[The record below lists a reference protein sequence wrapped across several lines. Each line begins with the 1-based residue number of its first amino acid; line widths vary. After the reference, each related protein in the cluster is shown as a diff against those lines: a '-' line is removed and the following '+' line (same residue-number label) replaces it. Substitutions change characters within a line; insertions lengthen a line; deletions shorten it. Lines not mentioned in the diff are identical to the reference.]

1 MISTVTIVRDTKLKP
16 SYITLKD
23 REVFCFIKNESY
35 HTAEGLAVIITT
47 PEVTNTQV
55 FEIDSTNINKNKVI
69 LLIHGHLSHKNAI
82 YQPLLATVLSLLG
95 YWVIRFDFRNQGDS
109 EANANKQLGRTIS
122 QDIEDLD
129 TIIKSLDGNFCK
141 NYHEIFGENKVS
153 IEMVIAHS
161 RGVLPMMQYFGSVDT
176 SQRVPYLVNCCGRY
190 FSEGLL
196 KRYTKLYPKWREEK
210 GFWTKTFYHG
220 KYVDYWV
227 PESEILSTGQ
237 FPIDCFKSIPSST
250 QVINIYGTF
259 DNIIPK
265 NDAEQYHLTFGDR
278 SFQFWIPGS
287 DHNLYG
293 LINDKNHFNLPTRRG
308 KVNYSYYLAALIYLG
323 IQAHS
328 FQDIDRSQIKNTLT
342 KLITFHL

>member
-1 MISTVTIVRDTKLKP
+1 M
-16 SYITLKD
+16 
-23 REVFCFIKNESY
+23 
-35 HTAEGLAVIITT
+35 
-47 PEVTNTQV
+47 
-55 FEIDSTNINKNKVI
+55 
-69 LLIHGHLSHKNAI
+69 
-82 YQPLLATVLSLLG
+82 
-95 YWVIRFDFRNQGDS
+95 
-109 EANANKQLGRTIS
+109 
-122 QDIEDLD
+122 
-129 TIIKSLDGNFCK
+129 
-141 NYHEIFGENKVS
+141 S
-153 IEMVIAHS
+153 IEMVMAHS

-259 DNIIPK
+259 DNTIPK
-265 NDAEQYHLTFGDR
+265 NGTEQYHLTFGDR

-293 LINDKNHFNLPTRRG
+293 LINDNNHFNLPTMKG
-308 KVNYSYYLAALIYLG
+308 KVKLLLLLLLSGCLDISWYSSPFVPIYRWVTD
-323 IQAHS
+323 QKYTDKVNNCP
-328 FQDIDRSQIKNTLT
+328 FMTLFIFYT
-342 KLITFHL
+342 IISIPRMRRI